1 MYYTVHIFV
10 LLEKFKQNPV
20 KCPLAPLAHEP
31 RPLYRATILKF
42 PGTIC
47 VDHNAKTLEASKM
60 SSLLKWIKVH
70 SYMKSMFGQYV
81 CENACVLTLNEKGKR
96 QTWKSIMI
104 LTEKWCRVSVGGN
117 TAERAPSGQ
126 FSSPPRV
133 HMVWED
139 QYNEPFESLVLFQ
152 QW

>member
-1 MYYTVHIFV
+1 MIKDVDKGLLVKVYEVIMYYTVHIFV

-60 SSLLKWIKVH
+60 SSLLK
-70 SYMKSMFGQYV
+70 
-81 CENACVLTLNEKGKR
+81 
-96 QTWKSIMI
+96 
-104 LTEKWCRVSVGGN
+104 
-117 TAERAPSGQ
+117 
-126 FSSPPRV
+126 
-133 HMVWED
+133 
-139 QYNEPFESLVLFQ
+139 
-152 QW
+152 

>member
-20 KCPLAPLAHEP
+20 KCPLAPLAREP

-60 SSLLKWIKVH
+60 SSLLK
-70 SYMKSMFGQYV
+70 
-81 CENACVLTLNEKGKR
+81 
-96 QTWKSIMI
+96 
-104 LTEKWCRVSVGGN
+104 
-117 TAERAPSGQ
+117 
-126 FSSPPRV
+126 
-133 HMVWED
+133 
-139 QYNEPFESLVLFQ
+139 
-152 QW
+152 